1 MDKRPKITIKDS
13 VFTNLFADPK
23 YQRELYMALHPGE
36 DITVDELKTVTI
48 ANVLTDDIY
57 NDLGFIAKDKLIV
70 MVECQS
76 TWNWNMPLRLLLYY
90 IETVRN
96 DYIGK
101 DLDKL
106 YRTTPIVIP
115 KPEMYVVYTGERAD
129 KPPIIRL
136 SDVYFPHMESD
147 IEVTV
152 HMLYGDNSRNIIDQ
166 YVKFPKTADKTF
178 KEMGRNNDAVLEL
191 IDECKQKDILRE
203 YLTDKESEVLTI
215 MTTLFD
221 QDKITESYGRDKYNT
236 GILTGKAEQLV
247 NSVESAMKFYDG
259 NLDMACKVVGIKPTD
274 YYKAK
279 KLLKQ
284 GSIYA

>member
-1 MDKRPKITIKDS
+1 MNKEPKIKIKDS
-13 VFTNLFADPK
+13 VFTNLFADKK
-23 YQRELYMALHPGE
+23 YQRELYIALHPGE
-36 DITVDELKTVTI
+36 DITDDELTTVTI

-106 YRTTPIVIP
+106 YHTSPIVIP
-115 KPEMYVVYTGERAD
+115 KPEMYVIYTGERTD
-129 KPPIIRL
+129 KPPIIKF
-136 SDVYFPHMESD
+136 SDVYFSGIESD
-147 IEVTV
+147 IDVTV

-166 YVKFPKTADKTF
+166 YVKFSKTADKTF
-178 KEMGRNNDAVLEL
+178 KKMGRTNEAVHEL
-191 IDECKQKDILRE
+191 INECKQKDILRE
-203 YLTDKESEVLTI
+203 YLTSKESEVFTI

-236 GILTGKAEQLV
+236 GKAEQLV
-247 NSVESAMKFYDG
+247 KSVDSMMSFY
-259 NLDMACKVVGIKPTD
+259 NITLENACAGIGSSVSE
-274 YYKAK
+274 YYRAK
-279 KLLKQ
+279 KLLENNN
-284 GSIYA
+284 IYI